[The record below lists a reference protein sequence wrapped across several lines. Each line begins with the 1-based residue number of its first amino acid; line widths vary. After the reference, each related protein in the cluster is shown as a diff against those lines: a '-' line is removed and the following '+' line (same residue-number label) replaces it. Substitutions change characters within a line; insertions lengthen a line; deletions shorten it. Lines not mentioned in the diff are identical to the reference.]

1 MLTVDQ
7 LIDLE
12 VRIEDEIERLSA
24 EMVSSGAERE
34 AVAPDKSIGRLS
46 RLDAMQMQ
54 EMAKEAQRRRE
65 DRLAMLEAARER
77 MDAGDYGTCERCGE
91 EIAWPR
97 LEAQPE
103 ATHCGRC
110 AG

>member
-12 VRIEDEIERLSA
+12 VRIEEDIESLRT
-24 EMVSSGAERE
+24 EMDASEAERE
-34 AVAPDKSIGRLS
+34 AISPDKGIGRLS

-54 EMAKEAQRRRE
+54 EVAKEAQRRRE
-65 DRLAMLEAARER
+65 ERLQLLEAAQDR
-77 MDAGDYGTCERCGE
+77 MDNGEYGNCQRCNQP
-91 EIAWPR
+91 ITWAR
-97 LEAQPE
+97 LDAQPE
-103 ATHCGRC
+103 ALYCGPC

>member
-12 VRIEDEIERLSA
+12 VRIEEEIVRLSA
-24 EMVSSGAERE
+24 EMASSGAERE

-65 DRLAMLEAARER
+65 DRLAMLEVARDR

-91 EIAWPR
+91 AIAWPR

-103 ATHCGRC
+103 AIHCGRC

>member
-12 VRIEDEIERLSA
+12 VRIQEEIESLQA
-24 EMVSSGAERE
+24 EMEASEAERE
-34 AVAPDKSIGRLS
+34 AISPDKGIGRLS

-54 EMAKEAQRRRE
+54 EVAKDAQRRRE
-65 DRLAMLEAARER
+65 ERLQMLEAAQER
-77 MDAGDYGTCERCGE
+77 IDEGEYGHCQRCGE
-91 EIAWPR
+91 AITWAR
-97 LEAQPE
+97 LEARPE
-103 ATHCGRC
+103 AIYCGRC